1 MYCSTR
7 LSLFLFTAAV
17 SALPSCTIS
26 PAEEK
31 PDSPCICDSQTYLTG
46 AVLFTQESA
55 EYKALCLQ
63 AYNAAAARLPEL
75 SAKSERPAVVL
86 DLDET
91 VLDNSPYSAWQVL
104 NGKPYSP
111 ETWVRWVQEA
121 SAEEVP
127 GAGGFLHFAD
137 SLGLRIFYI
146 SNRDTSQLPPTMTN
160 MEKLG
165 LPQLR
170 QENFLLKTETS
181 DKTERRN
188 AVRAEGYDIVMLIGD
203 NLGDHSGRYDKPAT
217 SAERSQSAF
226 EDAEKF
232 GAEYIVLPN
241 TIYGTWEGTL
251 YNYDRSIS
259 DAERCRLRREHL
271 AAPEL

>member
-1 MYCSTR
+1 MHCTR
-7 LSLFLFTAAV
+7 LSLIFITAAIL
-17 SALPSCTIS
+17 ALPSCTIS

-63 AYNAAAARLPEL
+63 AYNVAEARLPEL

-104 NGKPYSP
+104 NGEPYSP
-111 ETWVRWVQEA
+111 ETWDRWVERA
-121 SAEEVP
+121 SAKEVP
-127 GAGGFLHFAD
+127 GAGNFLRFAD

-146 SNRDTSQLPPTMTN
+146 SNRDTSQLDPTIVN
-160 MEKLG
+160 MGKLG
-165 LPQLR
+165 LPQLSP
-170 QENFLLKTETS
+170 ENFMLKTETS

-188 AVRAEGYDIVMLIGD
+188 AVRELGYDIVMLIGD

-217 SAERSQSAF
+217 SAERTESAL
-226 EDAEKF
+226 EDADKF

-241 TIYGTWEGTL
+241 AIYGTWEGTL

-259 DAERCRLRREHL
+259 DAERCRLRRKYL
-271 AAPEL
+271 SAPEL